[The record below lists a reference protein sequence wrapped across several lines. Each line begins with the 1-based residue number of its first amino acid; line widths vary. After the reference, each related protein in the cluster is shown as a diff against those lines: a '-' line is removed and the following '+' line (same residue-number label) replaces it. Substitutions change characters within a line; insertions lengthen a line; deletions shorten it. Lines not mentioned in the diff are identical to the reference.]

1 MTGGLGRPPWA
12 GAWACLE
19 RGGKHSVGKG
29 GQCPRGDQKGQ
40 GALLGTQVTRKDHH
54 RRLTPMSPWS
64 PGVRAAAGAGAQL
77 RF

>member
-1 MTGGLGRPPWA
+1 M
-12 GAWACLE
+12 
-19 RGGKHSVGKG
+19 GKG